1 MNEQRNEL
9 QGLEQTPLQVR
20 VPEKHKAE
28 AGGQWV
34 ESAEVVREA
43 AKAEARLLQTPGSNI
58 KHYAVRCNTISS
70 VTKQAQRVQ
79 ATCLRSHPI

>member
-43 AKAEARLLQTPGSNI
+43 AEGEATWTSTDPWEQ
-58 KHYAVRCNTISS
+58 H
-70 VTKQAQRVQ
+70 QA
-79 ATCLRSHPI
+79 LRSKM